1 MEQDES
7 AHRAAHPANTTLD
20 DSERQPCEVWT
31 RVMGYHRP
39 ITSFNR
45 GKLSEYRER
54 RCFTESNATVADT
67 APSKDRAQD

>member
-67 APSKDRAQD
+67 ALFKDLAQD